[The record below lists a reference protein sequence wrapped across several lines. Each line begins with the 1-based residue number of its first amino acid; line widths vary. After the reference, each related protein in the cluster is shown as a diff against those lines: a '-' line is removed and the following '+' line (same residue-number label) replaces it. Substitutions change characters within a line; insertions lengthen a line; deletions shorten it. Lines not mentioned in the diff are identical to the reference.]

1 MSIGRMNK
9 LQPMA
14 PPRKPEGERVRD
26 ITPTAIRLPPDL
38 RESLMREAA
47 VSGRSLT
54 AEIVERLR
62 RSIPEPGQATVVKTG
77 EGPPTVQFT
86 ALSGAQRAL
95 LMHFSGMQPEK
106 QLALLTLL
114 RR

>member
-1 MSIGRMNK
+1 M
-9 LQPMA
+9 P
-14 PPRKPEGERVRD
+14 V
-26 ITPTAIRLPPDL
+26 DL
-38 RESLMREAA
+38 REVLEREAA
-47 VSGRSLT
+47 VAGRSLT

-62 RSIPEPGQATVVKTG
+62 RSVPEPGQATVVKTG

-86 ALSGAQRAL
+86 ALTGAQRSL
-95 LMHFSGMQPEK
+95 LMHFGGMPPEK

>member
-1 MSIGRMNK
+1 
-9 LQPMA
+9 MA
-14 PPRKPEGERVRD
+14 RPQKPEGERVRD
-26 ITPTAIRLPPDL
+26 IPPMSLRMPPEL
-38 RESLMREAA
+38 REALEREAA
-47 VSGRSLT
+47 IGGRSLT

-62 RSIPEPGQATVVKTG
+62 RSLPEPGQATVVKTG
-77 EGPPTVQFT
+77 EGQPTIQFT
-86 ALSGAQRAL
+86 ALSAVQRTL